1 LKVVKNLIYVS
12 DGAAGMT
19 ILRFDDR
26 KKAQS
31 ITFDALPTLAV
42 DEPPFAIQAHS
53 SSGLPVEFS
62 VPSGPGIIEN
72 GLFRTTGF
80 GVGWIRAEQKG
91 DAEFRPESSYA
102 YFQKIPAD
110 PWEAW
115 FAINYPEVPFGK
127 RGAKDDAD
135 GDGASNEVEK
145 AFGTDPTIGS
155 PTHGRLSVLSAQRD
169 PWEGVRSVM
178 VRLGVNAASYF
189 PSIYFPRY
197 PRKTGTVRLQF
208 RSPESTND
216 WSDLGATPWASER
229 GGISWGDSS
238 HDDLASTGSS
248 SNRRSRRRSPR
259 RGHSHWVPLLIA
271 EPWQHSTDLK
281 R

>member
-1 LKVVKNLIYVS
+1 VVKNLIYVS

-115 FAINYPEVPFGK
+115 FAINYPEVPSGK

-197 PRKTGTVRLQF
+197 PRKPARFACNSVRPKAPTTGRTSVRLRGL
-208 RSPESTND
+208 RSGVA
-216 WSDLGATPWASER
+216 LAGAIVLTMN
-229 GGISWGDSS
+229 
-238 HDDLASTGSS
+238 LASTGSS
-248 SNRRSRRRSPR
+248 SNRRSRRRPPR